1 MHLPSGSTVA
11 PSRADAA
18 TSPPG
23 KLRPAGLTLDTS
35 IAAGGI
41 VADGSLQH
49 GQLNDVLY
57 MRGKLMASPTSQM
70 KPPKALADA
79 AHAAGMARLEAQAA
93 EQADALPAAPMRNE
107 TTVCCGCAAFV
118 VIMSGLLGLGMYFA
132 IENGA
137 KSDRKNLGVGLCCF
151 VGIVCSILF
160 YMHKNGGWWM

>member
-1 MHLPSGSTVA
+1 
-11 PSRADAA
+11 
-18 TSPPG
+18 
-23 KLRPAGLTLDTS
+23 
-35 IAAGGI
+35 
-41 VADGSLQH
+41 
-49 GQLNDVLY
+49 

-79 AHAAGMARLEAQAA
+79 AHAAGMARLEAEAA